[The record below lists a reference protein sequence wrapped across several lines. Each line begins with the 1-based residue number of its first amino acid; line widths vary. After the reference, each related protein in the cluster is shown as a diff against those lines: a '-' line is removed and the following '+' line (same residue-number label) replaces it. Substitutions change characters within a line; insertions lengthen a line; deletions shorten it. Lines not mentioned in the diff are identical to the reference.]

1 MNFKMKLLIVLP
13 LLLLTGCITPRSSSK
28 SLIFNSAQD
37 VYIHQNTRFSFP
49 GKIGKFKR
57 DNDIRFYDEAGNNF
71 SVPYNLDTPDEKAI
85 GTIYIYPGL
94 KDYNVFPIP
103 KLGQTP
109 EYFIKEQY
117 EGAKESIIER
127 YRARV
132 ISEEDIRIN
141 RSMLNPS
148 GKRGIFEYDAVN
160 GETVKSLLYLFAHNG
175 WIVKYRFTYPSKFD
189 AAVAPQLEKFVE
201 SFQWP

>member
-1 MNFKMKLLIVLP
+1 V
-13 LLLLTGCITPRSSSK
+13 
-28 SLIFNSAQD
+28 FNPALD
-37 VYIHQNTRFSFP
+37 VYTHQNSGFSFP
-49 GKIGKFKR
+49 SNIEQFKR
-57 DNDIRFYDEAGNNF
+57 GSDIQFYDEAGNNF
-71 SVPYNLDTPDEKAI
+71 SVPYNVDTSNEKVI
-85 GTIYIYPGL
+85 GTVYVYPGL

-117 EGAKESIIER
+117 EGAKQSIIER

-132 ISEEDIRIN
+132 LSEENVRN
-141 RSMLNPS
+141 KQSLLNPT
-148 GKRGIFEYDAVN
+148 GKKGTFEYDAVN

-189 AAVAPQLEKFVE
+189 AVVTPQLEKFVE
-201 SFQWP
+201 LFKWP